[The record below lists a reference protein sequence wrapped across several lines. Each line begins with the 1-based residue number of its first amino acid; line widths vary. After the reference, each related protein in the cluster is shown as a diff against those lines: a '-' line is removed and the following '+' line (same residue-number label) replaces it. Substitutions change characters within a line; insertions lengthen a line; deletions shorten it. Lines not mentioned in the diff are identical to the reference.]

1 VPRGLPRPV
10 ELGVAAIGLVLFAPV
25 VAIAGLLIW
34 ASSRGP
40 IFFRQERVGRFGKP
54 FLIYKLRTMRNASNG
69 ALVTARG
76 DGRITPVGRVLRKTK
91 LDELPQLWNVLRGD
105 MSLVGPRP
113 EVPRYV
119 NLDDAR
125 WREALSV
132 RPGITDPVTLELKD
146 EESMLA
152 GVAGDR
158 EQFYREELQPAK
170 LRGYAEYV
178 RSRSWMTD
186 IEVLYRTVLTV
197 VCSGAATKSTAD
209 TWRNLSSR

>member
-1 VPRGLPRPV
+1 VPGGLPRPV
-10 ELGVAAIGLVLFAPV
+10 EFVVAALGLILCAPV
-25 VAIAGLLIW
+25 VAVAGLLVG

-40 IFFRQERVGRFGKP
+40 IFFRQERVGRGGKT
-54 FLIYKLRTMRNASNG
+54 FVIYKLRTMRNASNG

-76 DGRITPVGRVLRKTK
+76 DGRITPVGRILRKTK

-119 NLDDAR
+119 NLDDAL
-125 WREALSV
+125 WREALTV

-146 EESMLA
+146 EESILA

-158 EQFYREELQPAK
+158 ESFYRQELQPAK
-170 LRGYAEYV
+170 LRGYVAYA

-186 IEVLYRTVLTV
+186 VEVLCRTVLTIV
-197 VCSGAATKSTAD
+197 RPGAAGKSTAG
-209 TWRNLSSR
+209 TSGNLGSQ